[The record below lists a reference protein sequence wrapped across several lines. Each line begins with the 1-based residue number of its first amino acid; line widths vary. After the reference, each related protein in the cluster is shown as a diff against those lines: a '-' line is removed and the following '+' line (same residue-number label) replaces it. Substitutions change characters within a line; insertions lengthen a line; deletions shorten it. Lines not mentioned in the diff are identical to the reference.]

1 MSASIDNQ
9 GFWPLCRFA
18 TPQRT
23 PRAEGMSGRDRVLAE
38 AINLQAGAMHLS
50 FVASAMVVLSKSGL
64 RCALLA

>member
-1 MSASIDNQ
+1 
-9 GFWPLCRFA
+9 
-18 TPQRT
+18 
-23 PRAEGMSGRDRVLAE
+23 MSGRDRVLAE